1 MPSAYFG
8 ANTTKFNAGGSGDNI
23 IADGQIK
30 SVEKIWLDSY
40 SFVAGNPTKTT
51 IDIAILP
58 AGRRL
63 VGIDV
68 MIATTTSQTNGTLS
82 LGWSED
88 ATFGTIMS
96 PVTITHNATLSTISL
111 PTGGIL
117 GNVVTIG
124 GPDAFKIGAFQEE
137 ATGTKTTITLQIN
150 NWTMTNGT
158 VKTRVRY
165 V

>member
-1 MPSAYFG
+1 MASAYFG
-8 ANTTKFNAGGSGDNI
+8 SNTTKFNAGGSGDNI

-40 SFVAGNPTKTT
+40 TFVAGNPTKTT
-51 IDIAILP
+51 IDIAKLD
-58 AGRRL
+58 AGRKL
-63 VGIDV
+63 VGIDILV
-68 MIATTTSQTNGTLS
+68 ATTTSQTNGTLS

-88 ATFGTIMS
+88 ATYGTIMA
-96 PVTITHNATLSTISL
+96 PVTITHNATQSTISL

-124 GPDAFKIGAFQEE
+124 GPDQFKIGAFQEE

-158 VKTRVRY
+158 IKTRVRY